1 MNATNNST
9 IKQQNSGDLGR
20 AVNGALLRLGVR
32 RFAPSPG
39 RIVP

>member
-9 IKQQNSGDLGR
+9 IKQQNSSDLGR
-20 AVNGALLRLGVR
+20 AVNGALLRLGVG

-39 RIVP
+39 HIVP